1 MPEAHGRAGE
11 KNPLSVPCYPQ
22 KSPLKLYFCIRIKM
36 AGEILLPVPRG
47 FELSRAVH
55 KNLVKQ
61 ISHELPL

>member
-36 AGEILLPVPRG
+36 AGNIPPPVLWG
-47 FELSRAVH
+47 FEHPRAVH